1 MDDAD
6 DAALSGHGDNV
17 KYSLAVWTLWDGYFL
32 SRAIGRNSVTL
43 RSLRSY
49 THLPL
54 KSHLWGQ
61 PGDSLV
67 SSSASFS
74 LSTFLIYMFVFSF

>member
-43 RSLRSY
+43 RFL
-49 THLPL
+49 HLP
-54 KSHLWGQ
+54 
-61 PGDSLV
+61 PTEE
-67 SSSASFS
+67 SFVGTA
-74 LSTFLIYMFVFSF
+74 LSPLHFLQFINVCDLHVCFSF